1 MLTHQEVLTVC
12 VCDYLLPGEELA
24 IPARDLCRLAGLE
37 NSRSLRAAI
46 DRERL
51 EGSLILASDRGYYLP
66 ASDPAQARS
75 EMLAFLRRQDARL
88 VSNRRSVK
96 AVRRALREMD
106 MAAGGQLGLEG

>member
-1 MLTHQEVLTVC
+1 MRIS
-12 VCDYLLPGEELA
+12 DYLLPGEELA
-24 IPARDLCRLAGLE
+24 ISARELCRMAGFE
-37 NSRSLRAAI
+37 GTRSLRAAI

-51 EGSLILASDRGYYLP
+51 DGALILASDRGYYLP

-96 AVRRALREMD
+96 AVRRALRELN
-106 MAAGGQLGLEG
+106 MATAGQLAMEG

>member
-1 MLTHQEVLTVC
+1 MIRVEE
-12 VCDYLLPGEELA
+12 YLLPGEEMA
-24 IPARDLCRLAGLE
+24 ISARELCRLAGFE

-51 EGSLILASDRGYYLP
+51 DGALILASDRGYYLP

-75 EMLAFLRRQDARL
+75 ELRAFLRRQDARL

-96 AVRRALREMD
+96 AVRRALHELD
-106 MAAGGQLGLEG
+106 MAAGGQLEMEG